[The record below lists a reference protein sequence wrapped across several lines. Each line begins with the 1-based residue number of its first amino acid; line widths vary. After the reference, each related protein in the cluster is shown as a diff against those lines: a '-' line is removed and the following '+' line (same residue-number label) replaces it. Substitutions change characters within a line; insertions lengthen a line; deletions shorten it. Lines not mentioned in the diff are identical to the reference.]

1 MSEMKKNINWKVP
14 IITGVGII
22 AFILMVVFGVQ
33 GSQNTAISLEEQVNA
48 AKSGIQVQEMQRIS
62 HVQNLVDCV
71 KQYDKHEAETFEEVV
86 TARGSAGNIENTTT
100 AIAAVT
106 EAYPELK
113 SNENYKTMM
122 NDLVITENQIAQYRN
137 NYNDQVKAYRRYVNK
152 FPTRQFLSFL
162 GYEVQNFEYLDYGA
176 PSEAPQNLFD

>member
-1 MSEMKKNINWKVP
+1 MYQTQNSNWKVS
-14 IITGVGII
+14 IMVAVGI
-22 AFILMVVFGVQ
+22 FLILCVMIFGVQ
-33 GSQNTAISLEEQVNA
+33 SSRNMAIALEEQVKSA
-48 AKSGIQVQEMQRIS
+48 QSGIQIQEMQRIS

-71 KQYDKHEAETFEEVV
+71 KQYDKHEAETFEAVV

-113 SNENYKTMM
+113 SNENYKTLM

-137 NYNDQVKAYRRYVNK
+137 NYNEQVKAYRRYVNK
-152 FPTRQFLSFL
+152 FPTYIFLSFL
-162 GYEVQNFEYLDYGA
+162 GYEVQNFEYLEFDA
-176 PSEAPQNLFD
+176 PTEAPTNLFD

>member
-1 MSEMKKNINWKVP
+1 MNQIKNTNWKVLV
-14 IITGVGII
+14 IVLVGIL
-22 AFILMVVFGVQ
+22 AVVFMAIFGVQ
-33 GSQNTAISLEEQVNA
+33 GSQNTAISLEEQVNS

-71 KQYDKHEAETFEEVV
+71 KQYDKHEAETFEAVV

-113 SNENYKTMM
+113 SNTDIKE
-122 NDLVITENQIAQYRN
+122 
-137 NYNDQVKAYRRYVNK
+137 KA
-152 FPTRQFLSFL
+152 
-162 GYEVQNFEYLDYGA
+162 
-176 PSEAPQNLFD
+176 